1 MPKSAHFSPKLF
13 QFLKDLRANNER
25 EWFQAQKPRYEE
37 HVKEPM
43 LEFIADFSAPL
54 RKVSPHFVA
63 DPRPTGGSMLRIY
76 RDTRFSKDKTPY
88 KTNAAAQFRHE
99 AGKDIHAPGFYL
111 HLEPGRV
118 FVGAGLWRPD
128 PKTAAKIR
136 EAIVEDPAGW
146 KRAVH
151 TKKFADVAELHG
163 DSLKRP
169 PRGVDPEHP
178 LLEDLKRKD
187 FMALVSFTQ
196 KQACS
201 AGFADDVAGALRT
214 MKPMTKFLTEAVDLP
229 F

>member
-1 MPKSAHFSPKLF
+1 MPQTAHFSPKLF

-25 EWFQAQKPRYEE
+25 EWFQDQKPRYEE

-43 LEFIADFSAPL
+43 LDFIADFSAPL
-54 RKVSPHFVA
+54 RKISPHFIA
-63 DPRPTGGSMLRIY
+63 DPRGNGGSMLRIY

-111 HLEPGRV
+111 HLEPGQV

-146 KRAVH
+146 KKAVH
-151 TKKFADVAELHG
+151 TKKFREAAELHG

-214 MKPMTKFLTEAVDLP
+214 LKPMTKFLTQAVDLP